1 MILNYYCMILQLV
14 KMGMNSRMQ
23 LYLLVTWIL
32 PIMLQRMCQE

>member
-14 KMGMNSRMQ
+14 KMDMNSRMQ

-32 PIMLQRMCQE
+32 PMMLQRMCQE